1 MESFTEF
8 VAGGLRGEREPFC
21 PFGTC
26 GYCNMAYS
34 NHCYH
39 CDYAVEAYEWMK
51 LGDIEEILRFRH
63 LDR

>member
-8 VAGGLRGEREPFC
+8 VAGGLRGKEREPFC
-21 PFGTC
+21 PFGSVH
-26 GYCNMAYS
+26 GYCNTAYS

-39 CDYAVEAYEWMK
+39 CDDAKEAYEWYK
-51 LGDIEEILRFRH
+51 LGDIEETLRH

>member
-8 VAGGLRGEREPFC
+8 VAGGLRGKKREPFC

-26 GYCNMAYS
+26 GYCSIAYS

-39 CDYAVEAYEWMK
+39 CDYAENAYEWMK
-51 LGDIEEILRFRH
+51 LGDIVETLRH